1 MSFTNL
7 LNPGKIGGLKL
18 KNRMV
23 MPAMEILAAGF
34 NGEMSDDLISYYE
47 ERAKAGCGLIITAYA
62 SVDDEFSQSFAG
74 AQLKV
79 TDTRHTAGLTKLA
92 RALHKYDTKV
102 LIQIYQA
109 GRQAVPSNI
118 TGKRIVAPSAVG
130 YSLYEQIPE
139 EMTLDEIHRSVQK
152 FARSARIIKD
162 ALIDGVEILGAGG
175 YLINEFISPYSN
187 KRTDE
192 YGGSFENRMRFLT
205 EIVAAIRNECGK
217 DFVISV
223 RFSADEFT
231 EGGYGLDEGIK
242 IAQYLESLGVDV
254 LNVNNANQ
262 ECRYYIIEPITIK
275 SGWKTYIARA
285 IKNAVNIPVIA
296 TNVIKKPEQAEKLLV
311 EGAMDYVAIGRA
323 MMADAEWARKVYED
337 RSEDIKPCIGCL
349 YCLDQ
354 TAKFRRSICAVN
366 PGLAR
371 NSEFPPLQKDLE
383 GKQAIVVGA
392 GPSGIEA
399 ALVLSKR
406 GCNVTIFEKNEYI
419 GGAAELATRTPDKE
433 VLNLLIEYYKT
444 QLDKF
449 GVTVKL
455 NTLASAEMIKEM
467 NPYVVFVAT
476 GSTPFIPNI
485 EGISKNNVY
494 TVEQA
499 LDRNFDVKNEK
510 VVVIGGGMTGC
521 EVAEDLALKGND
533 VTLVEMQEKL
543 APEVCPDNLV
553 TVLKNLNRK
562 NAKILLS
569 HKMVR
574 VGEKE
579 IVVENLVNSEILSI
593 PADRII
599 LSLGGRPNNS
609 LYNELEGQ
617 VAKVYQLGDAIK
629 VGRIAQAV
637 QTGYESA
644 YVLE

>member
-1 MSFTNL
+1 MKFTNL
-7 LNPGKIGGLKL
+7 LKPGKIGNLKL

-34 NGEMSDDLISYYE
+34 NGEMSDDLISFYE

-79 TDTRHTAGLTKLA
+79 TDPRHTAGLTKLS

-102 LIQIYQA
+102 MVQIYQA
-109 GRQAVPSNI
+109 GRQAVPSKI

-130 YSLYEQIPE
+130 YSLYDQVPE
-139 EMTLDEIHRSVQK
+139 EMTVEEIKRSVQK
-152 FARSARIIKD
+152 FVRSSQILKD
-162 ALIDGVEILGAGG
+162 AEIDGVEILAAGG
-175 YLINEFISPYSN
+175 YLINEFMSQYSN

-192 YGGSFENRMRFLT
+192 YGGSFENRMRFIT
-205 EIVAAIRNECGK
+205 EIVEGIRNECGK
-217 DFVISV
+217 NFVISV

-231 EGGYGLDEGIK
+231 EGGYNLEEGIR
-242 IAQYLESLGVDV
+242 IAKYLESLGVDV

-262 ECRYYIIEPITIK
+262 ECRYYIIEPITFK
-275 SGWKTYIARA
+275 SGWKSYITKA
-285 IKNAVNIPVIA
+285 IKDAVNIPVIS
-296 TNVIKKPEQAEKLLV
+296 TNVIKKPEQAEQFLE
-311 EGAMDYVAIGRA
+311 EGIMDFAAIGRA
-323 MMADAEWARKVYED
+323 MMADADWARKVYED

-371 NSEFPPLQKDLE
+371 DREFSPLQKDLV
-383 GKQAIVVGA
+383 GKSVVIVGA
-392 GPSGIEA
+392 GPSGMEA
-399 ALVLSKR
+399 AVVLAKR
-406 GCNVTIFEKNEYI
+406 GCDVTIFEKNDYI

-433 VLNLLIEYYKT
+433 VLNLFIDYYRT
-444 QLDKF
+444 QLNKL
-449 GVTVKL
+449 GVTVML
-455 NTLASAEMIKEM
+455 NTFATAEMIKEI
-467 NPYVVFVAT
+467 NPYAVFVAT
-476 GSTPFIPNI
+476 GSKPLIPNI
-485 EGISKNNVY
+485 EGVSEDTIY

-499 LDRNFDVKNEK
+499 LDKNFDVKNEK

-533 VTLVEMQEKL
+533 VTLIEMQDKL
-543 APEVCPDNLV
+543 APEVSPDNLV
-553 TVLKNLNRK
+553 TVLKNLKSK

-569 HKMVR
+569 HKMVK
-574 VGEKE
+574 VAEKE
-579 IVVENLVNSEILSI
+579 VVAENISNSEVVSI

-599 LSLGGRPNNS
+599 LSLGGRPNED
-609 LYNELEGQ
+609 LYNELVGQ
-617 VAKVYQLGDAIK
+617 LPKVYPLGDSIK

-637 QTGYESA
+637 QTGFERA
-644 YVLE
+644 YVME

>member
-1 MSFTNL
+1 MKFTNL
-7 LNPGKIGGLKL
+7 LKPGKIGNLKL

-34 NGEMSDDLISYYE
+34 NGEMSDDLISFYE

-79 TDTRHTAGLTKLA
+79 TDPRHTAGLTKLS

-102 LIQIYQA
+102 MVQIYQA
-109 GRQAVPSNI
+109 GRQAVPSKI

-130 YSLYEQIPE
+130 YSLYDQVPE
-139 EMTLDEIHRSVQK
+139 EMTVEEIKRSVQK
-152 FARSARIIKD
+152 FVRSSQILKD
-162 ALIDGVEILGAGG
+162 AEIDGVEILAAGG
-175 YLINEFISPYSN
+175 YLINEFMSQYSN

-192 YGGSFENRMRFLT
+192 YGGSFENRMRFIT
-205 EIVAAIRNECGK
+205 EIVEGIRNECGK
-217 DFVISV
+217 NFVISV

-231 EGGYGLDEGIK
+231 EGGYNLEEGIR
-242 IAQYLESLGVDV
+242 IAKYLESLGVDV

-262 ECRYYIIEPITIK
+262 ECRYYIIEPITFK
-275 SGWKTYIARA
+275 SGWKSYITKA
-285 IKNAVNIPVIA
+285 INDAVNIPVIS
-296 TNVIKKPEQAEKLLV
+296 TNVIKKPEQAEQFLE
-311 EGAMDYVAIGRA
+311 EGIMDFAAIGRA
-323 MMADAEWARKVYED
+323 MMADADWARKVYED

-371 NSEFPPLQKDLE
+371 DREFPPLQKDLV
-383 GKQAIVVGA
+383 GKSVVIVGA
-392 GPSGIEA
+392 GPSGMEA
-399 ALVLSKR
+399 AVVLAKR
-406 GCNVTIFEKNEYI
+406 GCDVTIFEKNDYI

-433 VLNLLIEYYKT
+433 VLNLFIDYYRT
-444 QLDKF
+444 QLNKL
-449 GVTVKL
+449 GVTVML
-455 NTLASAEMIKEM
+455 NTFATAEMIKEI
-467 NPYVVFVAT
+467 NPYAVFVAT
-476 GSTPFIPNI
+476 GSKPLIPNI
-485 EGISKNNVY
+485 EGVSEDTIY

-499 LDRNFDVKNEK
+499 LDKNFDVKNEK

-533 VTLVEMQEKL
+533 VTLIEMQDKL
-543 APEVCPDNLV
+543 APEVSPDNLV
-553 TVLKNLNRK
+553 TVLKNLKSK

-569 HKMVR
+569 HKMVK
-574 VGEKE
+574 VAEKE
-579 IVVENLVNSEILSI
+579 VVAENISNSEVVSI

-599 LSLGGRPNNS
+599 LSLGGRPNED
-609 LYNELEGQ
+609 LYNELVGQ
-617 VAKVYQLGDAIK
+617 LPKVYPLGDSIK

-637 QTGYESA
+637 QTGFERA
-644 YVLE
+644 YVME